1 MPSDRL
7 GTYQPWPVMTAGTKI
22 RATVYQTQ
30 VQQNRDFWLT
40 ETTAPQEPRK
50 RPKKLL
56 RKQLW
61 PRPFLSFTTYK
72 IKK

>member
-1 MPSDRL
+1 MYLGSWIPSDRL
-7 GTYQPWPVMTAGTKI
+7 GTYQPRPVMTAGIKI

-40 ETTAPQEPRK
+40 ETTATQEPRK
-50 RPKKLL
+50 GPEKQL

-61 PRPFLSFTTYK
+61 SFYNM
-72 IKK
+72 